1 MSTPLRILHTEWS
14 DGWGGQERR
23 VMSEMMGMRSR
34 GHKVFLATRPQCRIG
49 EEARRA
55 GIPVSEL
62 AFRGSFDPASILKLI
77 RLIRAEKIQIVNTH
91 SGKDTWSGGLAA
103 KLSGRI
109 FVRTRHLNYP
119 SKRNLAHF
127 IHYLPDQIITCG
139 EVMRRTLIETYGF
152 PPQQLTSIPTG
163 IDFESFRAGRSREKT
178 RLELGIPTTST
189 VVLMAGIIRG
199 VKRHELALRGLAS
212 LMHGGVDIHLLI
224 AGDGPMKTDMEELAS
239 SLSIDDRTHFLGFRD
254 DLPDLMLAADMLLLT
269 SRSEGVPQVISQAMG
284 SGLAVIA
291 TEVGGVPE
299 LISNEE
305 TGLLVPAESPEAVT
319 RAIRHL
325 LDHPELVQTIESRA
339 RDYALSRLSL
349 DAMLDRTES
358 LYNSL
363 LARQ

>member
-1 MSTPLRILHTEWS
+1 MNAPLRILHTEWS

-23 VMSEMMGMRSR
+23 VMSEMTGMLSR
-34 GHKVFLATRPQCRIG
+34 GHQVFLATRPQCRIAD
-49 EEARRA
+49 EARKA
-55 GIPVSEL
+55 GIPVSET
-62 AFRGSFDPASILKLI
+62 AFRGSFDPASILKLM
-77 RLIRAEKIQIVNTH
+77 RLIRTENIQIVNTH

-127 IHYLPDQIITCG
+127 IHYLPDQIVTCG
-139 EVMRRTLIETYGF
+139 EVMRDTLIETYGF

-163 IDFESFRAGRSREKT
+163 IDFNRFRAVTSRDKT
-178 RLELGIPTTST
+178 RAELGIPTDSS

-199 VKRHELALRGLAS
+199 VKRHEIALRGLAP
-212 LMHGGVDIHLLI
+212 LMHEGADIHLLI
-224 AGDGPMKTDMEELAS
+224 AGDGPMKTDMEALAT
-239 SLSIDDRTHFLGFRD
+239 SLGIGDRTHFLGFRD
-254 DLPDLMLAADMLLLT
+254 DLPDLMQAADMLLLT

-284 SGLAVIA
+284 NGLAVIA
-291 TEVGGVPE
+291 TDVGGVPE

-305 TGLLVPAESPEAVT
+305 TGLLVPPESPEAVT
-319 RAIRHL
+319 GAVRHL
-325 LDHPELVQTIESRA
+325 IDQPELAQALESRA
-339 RDYALSRLSL
+339 RDYALNHLSL

>member
-1 MSTPLRILHTEWS
+1 MKAPLRILHTEWS

-23 VMSEMMGMRSR
+23 VMSEMIGMRSR
-34 GHKVFLATRPQCRIG
+34 GYQVFLATRPQCRIA
-49 EEARRA
+49 EEARNV
-55 GIPVSEL
+55 GIPVSEI
-62 AFRGSFDPASILKLI
+62 AFRGSFDPGSILKLI
-77 RLIRAEKIQIVNTH
+77 RLIRTEKIQIVNTH

-127 IHYLPDQIITCG
+127 IHYLPDQIVTCG
-139 EVMRRTLIETYGF
+139 EGIRDTLIETYGF

-163 IDFESFRAGRSREKT
+163 IDFEHFKAGRGRDET
-178 RLELGIPTTST
+178 RAELGIPASST
-189 VVLMAGIIRG
+189 VVLIAGIIRG
-199 VKRHELALRGLAS
+199 VKRHEIALRGLAP
-212 LMHGGVDIHLLI
+212 LIQDGVDIHLLI
-224 AGDGPMKTDMEELAS
+224 AGDGPMKTAMEQLAS
-239 SLSIDDRTHFLGFRD
+239 TLTIGDRAHFLGFRD
-254 DLPDLMLAADMLLLT
+254 DLPDLMQASDMLLLT

-299 LISNEE
+299 LIQHED
-305 TGLLVPAESPEAVT
+305 TGLLVPPESPEAVSQ
-319 RAIRHL
+319 AVRHL
-325 LDHPELVQTIESRA
+325 LDHPGLVQAMECRA
-339 RDYALSRLSL
+339 RDYALIHLSL